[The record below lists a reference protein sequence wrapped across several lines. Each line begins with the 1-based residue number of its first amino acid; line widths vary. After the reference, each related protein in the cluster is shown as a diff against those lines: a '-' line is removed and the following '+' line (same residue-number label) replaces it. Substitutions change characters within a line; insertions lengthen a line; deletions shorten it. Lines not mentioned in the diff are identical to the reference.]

1 MNSASVRNEM
11 KGGGETK
18 ESKHLFFFGAK
29 VFSFFF
35 FFFLDRSI
43 VSYSFSAAN

>member
-11 KGGGETK
+11 NGGGETK

-35 FFFLDRSI
+35 FFP
-43 VSYSFSAAN
+43 

>member
-11 KGGGETK
+11 NGGGETK

-35 FFFLDRSI
+35 FFLDRSI